1 MFRVV
6 VVALLALLVSGIA
19 FAASDKA
26 VIEKSVPDFL
36 ARQQMLRKDLK
47 ETKKF
52 SHIDNQSKERIYVA
66 QDTLFQVL
74 HGKQTVDE
82 LNDDEKLK
90 VYNAQTEIAA
100 VMENAEADKPICE
113 NKPKMGSRLANIECT
128 SMRQRSSERQQWQ
141 TKLLERGACAGGLCS
156 GN

>member
-6 VVALLALLVSGIA
+6 AAALLALLVSGIVS
-19 FAASDKA
+19 AASDKA

-36 ARQQMLRKDLK
+36 AKQQLLRKDLK

-52 SHIDNQSKERIYVA
+52 SHIDNSSKERIYVA
-66 QDTLFQVL
+66 QDTLFQLL

-90 VYNAQTEIAA
+90 VYNAQIEIAA

-113 NKPKMGSRLANIECT
+113 NKP
-128 SMRQRSSERQQWQ
+128 
-141 TKLLERGACAGGLCS
+141 
-156 GN
+156 